1 LNLDNV
7 IPINDESFVSNP
19 QGLKRRKTNVREA
32 DADEDALIGDF
43 DLGEAL
49 RLVDEELKKEKERQ
63 SVSPFLSR
71 RQSMIR

>member
-32 DADEDALIGDF
+32 DAE
-43 DLGEAL
+43 
-49 RLVDEELKKEKERQ
+49 
-63 SVSPFLSR
+63 
-71 RQSMIR
+71 